1 MNAACLLGPEND
13 CDFCGSCEPIN
24 TFLVRTQR
32 FLSLLSQNVTHDDDD
47 DDDNE
52 ASLNLDSTKNG
63 LMEEGLVTCTAA
75 NHEGII
81 KVLFLNSDV
90 FHVTSGQ
97 TRLESETRHSG
108 AFFKYYIFII
118 TSLQ

>member
-1 MNAACLLGPEND
+1 MNAARLLGPEND

-32 FLSLLSQNVTHDDDD
+32 FLSLLSHNVTHDDD
-47 DDDNE
+47 E

-63 LMEEGLVTCTAA
+63 LMEGGVVSCTAA

-81 KVLFLNSDV
+81 KVLFLKFWCISCHIWTDTAGIWNK
-90 FHVTSGQ
+90 T
-97 TRLESETRHSG
+97 
-108 AFFKYYIFII
+108 
-118 TSLQ
+118 

>member
-1 MNAACLLGPEND
+1 MNAARLLGPEND

-32 FLSLLSQNVTHDDDD
+32 FLSLLSHNVTHDDD
-47 DDDNE
+47 E

-63 LMEEGLVTCTAA
+63 LMEGGVGTCTAA

-81 KVLFLNSDV
+81 KVLFLKFWCISCHIWTDTAGIWNVVALSLNTV
-90 FHVTSGQ
+90 F
-97 TRLESETRHSG
+97 L
-108 AFFKYYIFII
+108 
-118 TSLQ
+118 